1 MYLSY
6 PFISTGV
13 FCRISEASAVSQS
26 TMEVSRMRRAK
37 TMCVFLFRGE
47 LLSDMVTWGIYA
59 WKKCHTCIFLMETI
73 AGFLGAK
80 LMELILL
87 RHLELLND
95 VFPLAPR

>member
-1 MYLSY
+1 
-6 PFISTGV
+6 
-13 FCRISEASAVSQS
+13 
-26 TMEVSRMRRAK
+26 MRRAK